1 MLLHSNNIKEQS
13 HDSMSASDHVSEPP
27 IRRRW
32 AEAEGLPLPLGA
44 TWIEDEQAF
53 NFSVYAE
60 HAASVTLL
68 LYSTDDLAHPIL
80 TFQFDYI
87 RNKSGRIWHCRLPLN
102 KIRGARYY
110 AYSVSGQVASKL
122 QTFDPEKILLD
133 PYAQSVFFPPE
144 FDRKP
149 AIAPGPNAGKAPLGV
164 LIGHE
169 VDFDWSGDV
178 APRPESD
185 AIIYELHVKG
195 FTRNRNSGVH
205 PSRAGTY
212 SGLVEKIPYLTELGI
227 TVVELMPI
235 FQRDPHESDYWGYMP
250 LNFFSPH
257 AQYASTRDDDGQHL
271 EFKNMVKAL
280 HRAGIA
286 VVLDVVY
293 NHTCEGDHRG
303 PIYSFKGLD
312 GSGYY
317 LPSSDPTTPYANYS
331 GTGNT
336 LNFSQP
342 HVRKMM
348 MDSLRYWKNEMQIDG
363 FRFDLAS
370 VFSRDTDGSLNWGD
384 APIFSEIA
392 ADPELGLLKLIAEP
406 WDAGA
411 YQLGRGFPGLT
422 WLQWNARFRD
432 DVRRFVK
439 GDAGMVPDLMRRIYG
454 SDDLFPDSGAHA
466 YHAYQTVNYIDSH
479 DGFTLYDLVS
489 YNQKNNWNNGHNNQ
503 DGMDENFSWN
513 CGHEG
518 DKDATAAV
526 LALRRT
532 QAKNFCC
539 LLLLSNGVPMFR
551 AGDEFL
557 NTQFGNNN
565 PYNQDNEIGWLDWRQ
580 LQANQDI
587 FRFFKCMIAFRKSH
601 PSICRSRFWREDIS
615 WYGIGPAID
624 LSPDSRSLAFCL
636 HGASQ
641 NDDDIYVMINAYW
654 EELQFRIQEGTP
666 QDWVRIIDTSLP
678 TPDDFAELGV
688 PLKHA
693 TYQAAP
699 RSTVVLVRPKAKG
712 PSVDISL
719 TAQNH

>member
-1 MLLHSNNIKEQS
+1 MISCLPATTYP
-13 HDSMSASDHVSEPP
+13 D
-27 IRRRW
+27 RRRW

-44 TWIEDEQAF
+44 TWIEEEHAF
-53 NFSVYAE
+53 NFAVYAE
-60 HAASVTLL
+60 HAESVTLL
-68 LYSTDDLAHPIL
+68 LYSPNDLANPIL
-80 TFQFDYI
+80 KFQFDFL
-87 RNKSGRIWHCRLPLN
+87 RNKSGRIWHCRLPLSE
-102 KIRGARYY
+102 IRGARYY
-110 AYSVSGQVASKL
+110 AYSVSGQAVSQL
-122 QTFDPEKILLD
+122 HTFDPDKVLLD
-133 PYAQSVFFPPE
+133 PYAKCVFFPPE
-144 FDRKP
+144 FDRKL
-149 AIAPGPNAGKAPLGV
+149 AMAPGLNAAKAPLGV
-164 LIGHE
+164 LTGHTVE
-169 VDFDWSGDV
+169 FDWSGDV
-178 APRPESD
+178 GPRPESE

-195 FTRNRNSGVH
+195 FTKNPNSGIR
-205 PSRAGTY
+205 PSCAGTY
-212 SGLVEKIPYLTELGI
+212 SGLVEKIPYLNELGI

-235 FQRDPHESDYWGYMP
+235 FQRDPHECDYWGYMP

-271 EFKNMVKAL
+271 EFKEMVKAF
-280 HRAGIA
+280 HQAGIA

-303 PIYSFKGLD
+303 PIYGFKGFG
-312 GSGYY
+312 GSDYY
-317 LPSSDPTTPYANYS
+317 MPSSDPMAPYANYS

-342 HVRKMM
+342 HVRKMV
-348 MDSLRYWKNEMQIDG
+348 MDSLRYWKNEMHIDG

-370 VFSRDTDGSLNWGD
+370 VFSRNADGSLNWGD

-392 ADPELGLLKLIAEP
+392 GDPELGLLKLIAEP
-406 WDAGA
+406 WDTGA

-432 DVRRFVK
+432 DVRRFVR
-439 GDAGMVPDLMRRIYG
+439 GDAGMIPELMRRIYG

-489 YNQKNNWNNGHNNQ
+489 YNQKNNWNNSHNNQ

-518 DKDATAAV
+518 DKDAPAVV
-526 LALRRT
+526 LALRRR

-539 LLLLSNGVPMFR
+539 LLLLSNGIPMFR

-565 PYNQDNEIGWLDWRQ
+565 PYNQDNEISWLDWNQ

-587 FRFFKCMIAFRKSH
+587 FRFFKSMIAFRKSH
-601 PSICRSRFWREDIS
+601 ASLCRSRFWRDDVS
-615 WYGIGPAID
+615 WYGVGPTVD

-636 HGASQ
+636 HGAAQ
-641 NDDDIYVMINAYW
+641 GDDDIYVMINSYW
-654 EELQFRIQEGTP
+654 QELQFRIQEGAA
-666 QDWVRIIDTSLP
+666 QDWKRIVNTALP
-678 TPDDFAELGV
+678 TPEDFSESGL
-688 PLKHA
+688 PLLQS
-693 TYQAAP
+693 TYQVAP
-699 RSTVVLVRPKAKG
+699 RAVVVLVRPKRTG
-712 PSVDISL
+712 
-719 TAQNH
+719 